1 MNEGVRYRRSRNI
14 LSRTYANEVV
24 LASPDDETFELLS
37 GPAADAWTLLSETP
51 SEAQIVQTLADA
63 YGASKETVAKDI
75 RVLLEDLQR
84 RGFIEPDVHV

>member
-1 MNEGVRYRRSRNI
+1 VNEGVRYRRSRNI